1 MTLYLVFDI
10 IIVMKI
16 TVPVQLKDVFDLF
29 YATQSERANPRDV
42 KAFNDII
49 MERLRFMRLFM
60 GRYDKTKIEKTVEIT
75 RVNFSDR
82 VNFGP
87 FGKHAGF
94 VVQMV
99 NSQGLGDWRYIEI
112 DWFNTEA
119 IEKLRDSLLA
129 GRKYKA
135 TECIKMYRE
144 KIKECTEELN
154 QIAAIKKEDEP
165 DLFSDEVIS
174 QIESE
179 GVDHLKNKDL
189 GDIIHE

>member
-1 MTLYLVFDI
+1 
-10 IIVMKI
+10 MKI

-42 KAFNDII
+42 KVFNDII

-60 GRYDKTKIEKTVEIT
+60 GRYDKTKIEKTVEIKRVDFSG
-75 RVNFSDR
+75 RVNY
-82 VNFGP
+82 GP

-94 VVQMV
+94 VVDV
-99 NSQGLGDWRYIEI
+99 ATSQGLSDWRYIEI
-112 DWFNTEA
+112 DWFNTKA
-119 IEKLRDSLLA
+119 IEKLRDSLLE
-129 GRKYKA
+129 GRKSKA
-135 TECIKMYRE
+135 TESIKMYRE

-189 GDIIHE
+189 GDVIHE

>member
-1 MTLYLVFDI
+1 
-10 IIVMKI
+10 MKI
-16 TVPVQLKDVFDLF
+16 TVPAQLKDVFDLF
-29 YATQSERANPRDV
+29 YATRSERANPRDV

-60 GRYDKTKIEKTVEIT
+60 GRYDKTKIEKTIEIK

-94 VVQMV
+94 EVEVV

-129 GRKYKA
+129 ARKSKA
-135 TECIKMYRE
+135 TEYIKMYRE